1 MLDARK
7 KCVRIS
13 VIRFF
18 RRRYLVFRVVLK
30 DRGQVT
36 IPAKLRKNLM
46 LRSGDLLE
54 IEVRGDYIILKPL
67 QVVEREGDRPE
78 NSVEGPAA

>member
-13 VIRFF
+13 VIRNF
-18 RRRYLVFRVVLK
+18 RRGYILLRVVLK

-36 IPAKLRKNLM
+36 IPAKLRKTLM

-54 IEVRGDYIILKPL
+54 IEVRGGYIILKPL